1 MKDIIKV
8 LAVNDPAA
16 YAYTKESSV
25 GITKKWEENNEEENK
40 RNPWYKTNYEM
51 LKRAKRVPALV
62 EWMDISDN
70 LYSSVHKAFT
80 GAISPKEALVN
91 CCIYKK

>member
-1 MKDIIKV
+1 
-8 LAVNDPAA
+8 
-16 YAYTKESSV
+16 
-25 GITKKWEENNEEENK
+25 
-40 RNPWYKTNYEM
+40 M